1 MWRGVIVGSMTSKA
15 RAKRTKVNCVL
26 CLSDVLKE
34 KSLGLDL
41 VVPGSL
47 DPEITGAHSSEIH
60 DPARWF
66 EPGNVM
72 LTTGMRFLNEA
83 RPEAVARALVDALR
97 RAKVAALFFGVGV
110 YFQSIPDA
118 LRQSCVEVG
127 LPLVAVAPEIPFRH
141 IENYVNRSAPAPDGY
156 GLKRMLWLTNDLLDS
171 ISSDDPIKSLITR
184 LGTACRG
191 TAVLYED
198 SGIIVES
205 TGEGPTNL
213 IFSAINSGSSRYDRI
228 AIGRWEVMYRSMVL
242 RGRGYHLAIATRQ
255 GTLLDDLGDVLL
267 ETTQR
272 MLGAIKGINHLDT
285 SRQRHENAQLLT
297 NLQDGIDVSREL
309 RYWELLK
316 PFGFK
321 GFESVR
327 SVVATT
333 LGDKVLTPSKV
344 DALIDSAERMGV
356 PLLFAENGRTP
367 DVPPG
372 FHALLPASKV
382 SEQWLSVGA
391 QGLAI
396 GLSEPSGSLAQVP
409 EQFQDA
415 ELAAGVARRRS
426 ANDVGACGSLVRMDE
441 LDPASWFLAR
451 LKSPADRKRL
461 TRFVQ
466 PLRHEKDLV
475 DTIQGYLAMDQD
487 VARVAAWLYV
497 HPNTV
502 RYRVKKVG
510 EILGGSPSDPGL
522 LANLYLAYQDEILR
536 IRGSAHQG

>member
-1 MWRGVIVGSMTSKA
+1 M
-15 RAKRTKVNCVL
+15 L

-34 KSLGLDL
+34 KSLGLEL
-41 VVPGSL
+41 AVTGSL

-83 RPEAVARALVDALR
+83 HPAAVARELVGALR

-110 YFQSIPDA
+110 YFQSIPDD
-118 LRQSCVEVG
+118 LRQCCAEVG

-141 IENYVNRSAPAPDGY
+141 IENYINRSAPVPDGY

-171 ISSDDPIKSLITR
+171 ISSDDPIKALIAR

-198 SGIIVES
+198 SGVIVES

-213 IFSAINSGSSRYDRI
+213 IFSAIGGGQSGFDRFS
-228 AIGRWEVMYRSMVL
+228 IGRWEVMYRSMVL

-272 MLGAIKGINHLDT
+272 MLGAIKGISHLDT
-285 SRQRHENAQLLT
+285 SRRRHENAQLLT

-316 PFGFK
+316 PLGFK
-321 GFESVR
+321 GFEPFR

-333 LGDKVLTPSKV
+333 LGDEVLSPAKV
-344 DALIDSAERMGV
+344 DALIDSAERMGL
-356 PLLFAENGRTP
+356 PLLFAENGKTP
-367 DVPPG
+367 EVPPG
-372 FHALLPASKV
+372 FHALIPESKA
-382 SEQWLSVGA
+382 SEQWVAVVA

-415 ELAAGVARRRS
+415 ELAASIARRRS
-426 ANDVGACGSLVRMDE
+426 ASDAGANGGLVRMDE
-441 LDPASWFLAR
+441 VDPASWFLAR
-451 LKSPADRKRL
+451 LKSPSDRKRL

-466 PLRHEKDLV
+466 PLRHDKELV
-475 DTIQGYLAMDQD
+475 ETIQGYLAMDQD

-502 RYRVKKVG
+502 RYRIKKVG
-510 EILGGSPSDPGL
+510 EILGGNPSEAGL

-536 IRGSAHQG
+536 IRGSAQRR